1 MMNKKNQKGVSL
13 IAAIFIIVV
22 LAFMGV
28 MFVSLINTG
37 SLTSVNDMQS
47 AQALYVAEGG
57 VEFHQ
62 RNLAQ
67 NLDWYRSTTD
77 PIATD
82 TRTLGAGSGS
92 FTVSTS
98 LPATLLRN
106 RIPNSVSTAPIRVY
120 TTDRFPS
127 SGYIQIEEDLTG
139 SGEIVQYTGIATD
152 TFTGITRGVAGVAG
166 SHARGCVV
174 YPVTTLV
181 DALPNDCFAPA
192 SFRVMANIKFLS
204 AGTIDIEGEEIAYTG
219 STTALPNMTLT
230 GVQRC
235 RNSTLS
241 AIHAVGAW
249 VTPLLAD
256 GTTPYSEA
264 GIVSNGTVGNAA
276 RVASKTVQ
284 R

>member
-1 MMNKKNQKGVSL
+1 MMSFNNESGVTI

-22 LAFMGV
+22 LGFMGM
-28 MFVSLINTG
+28 MFLTMVNTG
-37 SLTSVNDMQS
+37 SFTAVNDIQS
-47 AQALYVAEGG
+47 TQALYIAEGG
-57 VEFHQ
+57 AEFHQ

-82 TRTLGAGSGS
+82 TRTLGAGS

-127 SGYIQIEEDLTG
+127 AGYIQIEEDLTG

-152 TFTGITRGVAGVAG
+152 TFTGITRGVAGSAG

-192 SFRVMANIKFLS
+192 SFRVTANIKFLS

-219 STTALPNMTLT
+219 STTALPDMTLT

-256 GTTPYSEA
+256 GTTPSYEA
-264 GIVSNGTVGNAA
+264 GIVSNGTVGNAVRA
-276 RVASKTVQ
+276 MDKTV
-284 R
+284 RR